1 MQTIN
6 SNIKTPNINTMIES
20 FNQKIN
26 SVIAFISG
34 DLLAT
39 VGFSYFLADMH
50 WIHPFLKLI
59 MAFFL
64 GVVGGL
70 GGLVIKTIY
79 SVIEPEFKK
88 KLKIWLKK

>member
-1 MQTIN
+1 MRTIN
-6 SNIKTPNINTMIES
+6 SNIKTPNINIMIES
-20 FNQKIN
+20 LNEKIN

-39 VGFSYFLADMH
+39 IGFSYFLSDAQ
-50 WIHPFLKLI
+50 WLHPILKLI

-70 GGLVIKTIY
+70 GGLVVKTIY

-88 KLKIWLKK
+88 KLKTWLKR